1 MLEQYDNRYNNILID
16 LPLRDTAE
24 LVLKFI
30 LPLSSFL
37 PSPLPLTVTL
47 TLINNSFIPLLH
59 VSTLTIERD
68 SELVKLSVLDTILTL
83 LLSSGHP
90 MSRANDADYL
100 VVLLEPGTKLKDPPL
115 LLLDNQQSG

>member
-83 LLSSGHP
+83 SNRRFAHDSAPQLRHLMCSNS
-90 MSRANDADYL
+90 
-100 VVLLEPGTKLKDPPL
+100 V
-115 LLLDNQQSG
+115 

>member
-90 MSRANDADYL
+90 MSRANDADYP
-100 VVLLEPGTKLKDPPL
+100 VVLLEPETKLKDPPL